1 MNILASW
8 KQQRAE
14 KRAERRTKARSDEI
28 DRQLMEERKCR
39 GQQRDILLIG
49 SCFPSSQFWLLYGL
63 TVGSTGTPGSGA
75 DSFTIVKC
83 IKLILDDYANEE
95 LIEYRPF
102 IWKTL
107 LENSRDMVQAL
118 RNSETASFERAN
130 CATKVRCTFHT
141 SSAFLFVNI
150 GVLFPGQLRTHHGP

>member
-8 KQQRAE
+8 KQRRAD
-14 KRAERRTKARSDEI
+14 KRAERRAKARSDEI

-49 SCFPSSQFWLLYGL
+49 SCSLSFAILAVVRGGSLS
-63 TVGSTGTPGSGA
+63 VSTGTPGSGA
-75 DSFTIVKC
+75 ESFAIVKC
-83 IKLILDDYANEE
+83 IKLILDDYANEQ

-118 RNSETASFERAN
+118 RNSEAGNVERAN
-130 CATKVRCTFHT
+130 CATKVR
-141 SSAFLFVNI
+141 SSAP
-150 GVLFPGQLRTHHGP
+150 FPRSFFREHMCALSRPTATTS